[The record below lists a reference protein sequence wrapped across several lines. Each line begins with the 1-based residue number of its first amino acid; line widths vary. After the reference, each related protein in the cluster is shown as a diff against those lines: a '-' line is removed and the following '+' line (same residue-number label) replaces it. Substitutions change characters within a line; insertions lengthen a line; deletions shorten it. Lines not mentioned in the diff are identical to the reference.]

1 MNLVLKALTLATET
15 IKLLVALKEIGLEKN
30 RQNGNGMRSLKFFQ
44 SLL

>member
-30 RQNGNGMRSLKFFQ
+30 RDVKLDVKMAMA
-44 SLL
+44 